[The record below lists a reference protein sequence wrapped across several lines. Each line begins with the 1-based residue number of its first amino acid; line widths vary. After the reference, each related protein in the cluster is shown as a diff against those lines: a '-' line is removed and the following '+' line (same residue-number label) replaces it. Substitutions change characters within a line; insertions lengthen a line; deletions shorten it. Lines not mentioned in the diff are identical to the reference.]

1 MASKNV
7 HNTHMSRR
15 LRDLHGSVLDIV
27 AVINGPQRDELIIR
41 EAGIHLDR
49 ALFPLLVLVER
60 IGPVGVVELADRVGR
75 DHTTVSRQTAKLEA
89 LGLVERRAG
98 RADRRVREAVVSPAG
113 KAMTDLI
120 DAARDRLLRAAFAD
134 WSPEDLDALVLLM
147 RRFADTLVSGRQ

>member
-1 MASKNV
+1 MASRNV

-60 IGPVGVVELADRVGR
+60 LGPVGVVDLADRVGR

-120 DAARDRLLRAAFAD
+120 DAARDRLLRAGFAD

-147 RRFADTLVSGRQ
+147 RRFADTLVSGR

>member
-1 MASKNV
+1 MASRNV
-7 HNTHMSRR
+7 HNTHISRQ

-27 AVINGPQRDELIIR
+27 AVINGPQRDETIIR

-75 DHTTVSRQTAKLEA
+75 DHTTVSRQTARLEG
-89 LGLVERRAG
+89 LGLVARREG
-98 RADRRVREAVVSPAG
+98 RTDRRVREAVIAPAG

-120 DAARDRLLRAAFAD
+120 DAARDRLLRAGFED
-134 WSPEDLDALVLLM
+134 WTPGDLDALVALM
-147 RRFADTLVSGRQ
+147 RRFADSLASAR